1 MHWLAKSYRVIVVG
15 GVALYAIAGLIGY
28 RTAAEPREKIDP
40 SIRSSPGGYRS
51 YHFWHSGHSG
61 GK

>member
-1 MHWLAKSYRVIVVG
+1 MTWFYRAWVVA
-15 GVALYAIAGLIGY
+15 ALSLFAWGSVSGRRILGPAQQ
-28 RTAAEPREKIDP
+28 RIDP

-51 YHFWHSGHSG
+51 YHFWHSGFSG